1 MKNSLRKKLI
11 LFIFVF
17 NLFSEVFCQDYY
29 FELVNQLLQ
38 GVKLRKCNCKTNE
51 IWSRGNCLPAPYTS
65 LPVLI
70 FRDILEPIL
79 VNTSTF
85 DVLEGSAINCPTGKY
100 VARIE
105 PLDDLFILSSGELF
119 HVSSNTSYST
129 FQFCIEHV
137 VTPENE
143 ELTWEV
149 QTCLPSLDVPVCC
162 PKGERNKGY
171 CQNPYL
177 PIGFGGSYFKDIVIN
192 SVNKDKIK
200 CNGSKVETSIEI
212 SNPQN
217 ITSSVYLS
225 LNYDMIQLVYSGN
238 EFTYSSIYYNK
249 DDFCLQP
256 KIIRKKIIY
265 EAVFCAVNPLVEY
278 ESECDKNTCVRKCCP
293 ENSLYSYTDRSCVY
307 TNDSSLWFP
316 HFHRENDSSQVE
328 APTNLK
334 MSYGF
339 PICKRSFH
347 SIDND
352 EGRNVY
358 YLLDT
363 GEMHVEQWKNNVPS
377 PRYCLDNFQI
387 LSGDIKELAL
397 TCFPDD
403 PISKSQCTNF
413 KESALPYFLMVSC
426 LFLLITLI
434 VYAWIPELHA
444 KLHGKSLLSHVTA
457 LFIAYFF
464 LALVQWMTKKLPMTA
479 CRVFGKYDNHCH
491 F

>member
-1 MKNSLRKKLI
+1 MT
-11 LFIFVF
+11 
-17 NLFSEVFCQDYY
+17 EVFCQDHY

-105 PLDDLFILSSGELF
+105 PSDDLFILSS
-119 HVSSNTSYST
+119 
-129 FQFCIEHV
+129 
-137 VTPENE
+137 
-143 ELTWEV
+143 
-149 QTCLPSLDVPVCC
+149 
-162 PKGERNKGY
+162 
-171 CQNPYL
+171 
-177 PIGFGGSYFKDIVIN
+177 GFGGSYFKDIVIN

-479 CRVFGKYDNHCH
+479 CRVFGFLIQISFLASFFWLNVMCFDIWWTLR
-491 F
+491 